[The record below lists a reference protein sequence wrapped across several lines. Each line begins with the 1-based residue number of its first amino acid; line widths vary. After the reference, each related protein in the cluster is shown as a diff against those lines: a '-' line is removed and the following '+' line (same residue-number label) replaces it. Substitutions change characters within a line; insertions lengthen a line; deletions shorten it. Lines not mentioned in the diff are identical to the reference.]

1 MSVSA
6 VSSSS
11 AASYLQQA
19 KQLGAAKI
27 GDPIDP
33 LTEWQSS
40 TATADASV
48 TGATAPSGSTPPFGQ
63 ATMDSLI
70 SAQGQATTGS
80 EEDPGT
86 KPAHPHGH
94 HHHVADSDAA
104 SSASSSSTSSSGTS
118 SAASIGEDPIDPGIA
133 GDSDATIAASTTGSS
148 NSQSISSLM
157 EQLGKMQSQ
166 VAGVVAPIV
175 SAIV

>member
-33 LTEWQSS
+33 FTEGQSS
-40 TATADASV
+40 TAIADASV
-48 TGATAPSGSTPPFGQ
+48 TGATAPSGSTPPFGA

-86 KPAHPHGH
+86 KPIHPHGH
-94 HHHVADSDAA
+94 HHHVADSDAT
-104 SSASSSSTSSSGTS
+104 SSANSSSTS
-118 SAASIGEDPIDPGIA
+118 SAASIGEDPIDPAITA
-133 GDSDATIAASTTGSS
+133 DSDATVAASATS
-148 NSQSISSLM
+148 NNQSIASLM

>member
-33 LTEWQSS
+33 FTEGQSS
-40 TATADASV
+40 TAIADASV
-48 TGATAPSGSTPPFGQ
+48 TGATAPSGSTPPFGA

-80 EEDPGT
+80 
-86 KPAHPHGH
+86 KPIHPHGH
-94 HHHVADSDAA
+94 HHHVADSDAT
-104 SSASSSSTSSSGTS
+104 SSANSSSTS
-118 SAASIGEDPIDPGIA
+118 SAASIGEDPIDPAITA
-133 GDSDATIAASTTGSS
+133 DSDATVAASATS
-148 NSQSISSLM
+148 NNQSISSLM

-175 SAIV
+175 SALV

>member
-48 TGATAPSGSTPPFGQ
+48 TGATAPSGSVPPFGSATMNKLISEQSQ
-63 ATMDSLI
+63 ATS
-70 SAQGQATTGS
+70 SS

-94 HHHVADSDAA
+94 HHHVADGDAA
-104 SSASSSSTSSSGTS
+104 SSTSSSSTSSSSTT
-118 SAASIGEDPIDPGIA
+118 SAASIGEDPIDPGITA
-133 GDSDATIAASTTGSS
+133 DSDATVAASGTG
-148 NSQSISSLM
+148 NNQSIASLM
-157 EQLGKMQSQ
+157 EQQGKMQSQ
-166 VAGVVAPIV
+166 VVGVVAPIV